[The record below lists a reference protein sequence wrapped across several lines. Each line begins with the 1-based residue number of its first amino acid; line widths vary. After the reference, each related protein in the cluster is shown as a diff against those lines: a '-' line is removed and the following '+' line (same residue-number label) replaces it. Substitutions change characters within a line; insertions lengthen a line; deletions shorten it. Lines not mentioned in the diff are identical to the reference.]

1 MHRALRPT
9 GVALVT
15 ALLIASLAA
24 TCPARAAV
32 VWNEAV
38 AGELSSD
45 PLAPTVVGF
54 SSGANVVSGSL
65 SQPGG
70 DLRDFLTFTLGP
82 DQFLTGLVLDA
93 LVADGAGFQG
103 INSGSAS
110 FVPDTDTAGN
120 FLGLEFVDG
129 TSVGVD
135 MLPALASG
143 LFGSTGFSVPLGPGT
158 YTYLIQEVTPGQA
171 SAYQISFQVV
181 PEPRVAGWLC
191 LSVIAFVVCRL
202 SHSVRTR

>member
-1 MHRALRPT
+1 MHGALRPT
-9 GVALVT
+9 GLALVM
-15 ALLIASLAA
+15 ALFIGA
-24 TCPARAAV
+24 TCPARAGV
-32 VWNEAV
+32 VWNEAL
-38 AGELSSD
+38 AGDLSSD
-45 PLAPTVVGF
+45 PLAPTVIGF

-82 DQFLTGLVLDA
+82 GQFLTGLVLDA

-110 FVPDTDTAGN
+110 FVPDADTAAN

-129 TSVGVD
+129 TLVGAD

-158 YTYLIQEVTPGQA
+158 YTYVIQEVTPGQA
-171 SAYQISFQVV
+171 SAYQLSFQVV
-181 PEPRVAGWLC
+181 PEPRVAGCLC
-191 LSVIAFVVCRL
+191 LPVIASIVCRRIR
-202 SHSVRTR
+202 SVRTR

>member
-1 MHRALRPT
+1 MHGALRPT
-9 GVALVT
+9 GLALVT
-15 ALLIASLAA
+15 ALLIGA

-38 AGELSSD
+38 AGDLSSD

-103 INSGSAS
+103 INSGSTS
-110 FVPDTDTAGN
+110 FVPDVDTAGN

-129 TSVGVD
+129 TSVATD

-158 YTYLIQEVTPGQA
+158 YTYVIQEVTPGQA
-171 SAYQISFQVV
+171 SAYQLSFQVV
-181 PEPRVAGWLC
+181 PEPRLAGWLC
-191 LSVIAFVVCRL
+191 LPVIASFVCRR
-202 SHSVRTR
+202 SRSVRRR

>member
-15 ALLIASLAA
+15 VLLSGSLAA

-38 AGELSSD
+38 AGDLSSD

-54 SSGANVVSGSL
+54 SSGVNVVSGSL

-93 LVADGAGFQG
+93 LVAGRSFPALCETVAAFTGDDQAPARAAWLLRTWVEGGM
-103 INSGSAS
+103 IAS
-110 FVPDTDTAGN
+110 FK
-120 FLGLEFVDG
+120 
-129 TSVGVD
+129 
-135 MLPALASG
+135 
-143 LFGSTGFSVPLGPGT
+143 
-158 YTYLIQEVTPGQA
+158 
-171 SAYQISFQVV
+171 
-181 PEPRVAGWLC
+181 
-191 LSVIAFVVCRL
+191 
-202 SHSVRTR
+202 H

>member
-15 ALLIASLAA
+15 VLLSGSLAA

-38 AGELSSD
+38 AGDLSSD

-54 SSGANVVSGSL
+54 SSGVNVVSGSL

-110 FVPDTDTAGN
+110 FVPDADTAGS

-171 SAYQISFQVV
+171 SAYQLSFQVV

-191 LSVIAFVVCRL
+191 LPLVAFVVSRRGR
-202 SHSVRTR
+202 SVRMR